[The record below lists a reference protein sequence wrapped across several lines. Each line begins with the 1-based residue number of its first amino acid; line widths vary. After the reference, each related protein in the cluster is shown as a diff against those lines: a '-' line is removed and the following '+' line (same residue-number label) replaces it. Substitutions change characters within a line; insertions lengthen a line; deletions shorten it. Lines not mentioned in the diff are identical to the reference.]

1 MTAPSPPPTPLSPQR
16 PALLGLSPQAL
27 GELAERAGLPRR
39 TGPQV
44 LHWLWQR
51 GEADPARMTDL
62 SKAARAWLA
71 ESCSLLEGDLVAEQ
85 RASDGTRKLLLG
97 WPGPVSG
104 SAERR
109 SECVMIP
116 TPRRRTACVSSQV
129 GCPVGCRFC
138 ASGLGFE
145 GNLTAARI
153 AEQVWRLS
161 RLDGVERISHVVFM
175 GMGEPLANF
184 AEVSAAIR
192 ILNAPWGGG
201 ISARRIT
208 VSTVGLPA
216 AIRRFAEFELPVNL
230 ALSLHAPNDALR
242 RRIIPW
248 SEYATIAEILD
259 ACSEWFERS
268 GREIT
273 LEYLLLGGFN
283 DQPEHARELAA
294 LAKRL
299 RASVNLIRYNEVKG
313 LPFDRPATDAV
324 RRFQEILQER
334 GVAAP
339 IRASR
344 GRDIAAACGQLR
356 HEQAS
361 PAPVN
366 LSVGGDPP
374 TPR

>member
-1 MTAPSPPPTPLSPQR
+1 MTAPSPPPLPASPQR

-27 GELAERAGLPRR
+27 GELAESVGLPRR

-51 GEADPARMTDL
+51 GEADPGRMSDL

-71 ESCSLLEGDLVAEQ
+71 ESCALLEGDLVAEQ
-85 RASDGTRKLLLG
+85 AASDGTRKLLLG
-97 WPGPVSG
+97 WPGSVAGAS
-104 SAERR
+104 ERR
-109 SECVMIP
+109 TECVMIP
-116 TPRRRTACVSSQV
+116 TPQRRTACVSSQV

-161 RLDGVERISHVVFM
+161 RLEGVGRISHLVFM
-175 GMGEPLANF
+175 GMGEPLANI
-184 AEVSAAIR
+184 AAVTEAIR

-230 ALSLHAPNDALR
+230 ALSLHAPNDDLR

-248 SEYATIAEILD
+248 SEHATIAEILD
-259 ACSEWFERS
+259 ACAEWFARS

-283 DQPEHARELAA
+283 DSPEHAKELSS

-299 RASVNLIRYNEVKG
+299 RSSVNLIRYNEVKG

-324 RRFQEILQER
+324 RRFQEILRER
-334 GVAAP
+334 GVNSH

-356 HEQAS
+356 HEHS
-361 PAPVN
+361 GTVPLTLPA
-366 LSVGGDPP
+366 DPAG
-374 TPR
+374 RA